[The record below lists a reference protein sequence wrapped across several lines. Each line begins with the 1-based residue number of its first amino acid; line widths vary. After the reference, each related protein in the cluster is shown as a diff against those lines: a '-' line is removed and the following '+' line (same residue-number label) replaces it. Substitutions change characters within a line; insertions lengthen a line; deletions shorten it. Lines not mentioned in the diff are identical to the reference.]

1 MYNEA
6 LHVKKGV
13 EKLALEKLHV
23 LKKSG
28 VVGTRVSRAG
38 KTYFMLYLIYGVE
51 KLADIKG

>member
-23 LKKSG
+23 LKKSQEG
-28 VVGTRVSRAG
+28 NPYQAG
-38 KTYFMLYLIYGVE
+38 RGGGY
-51 KLADIKG
+51 